1 MKVQQKG
8 KRSETNGVESIKKKF
23 CPWMKGKL
31 SNVPV
36 SFAAF
41 RLEGGQKTPS
51 LPSKRT
57 FFVGGGGGEGRG
69 FKSQSELI
77 K

>member
-31 SNVPV
+31 SNILV

-41 RLEGGQKTPS
+41 

-57 FFVGGGGGEGRG
+57 SFFLGGGGI
-69 FKSQSELI
+69 KSQSELI